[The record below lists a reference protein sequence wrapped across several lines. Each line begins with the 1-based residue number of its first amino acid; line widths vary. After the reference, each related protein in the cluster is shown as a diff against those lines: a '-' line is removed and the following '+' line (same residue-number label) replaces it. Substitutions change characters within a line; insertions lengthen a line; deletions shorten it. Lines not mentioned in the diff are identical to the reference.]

1 MAVSVHV
8 APHPDALVARLC
20 DTLAEPPD
28 DPFSP
33 ELIAVPT
40 RGIERWLTQR
50 IASELAARG
59 IGDGIAANI
68 EFPSPRQLVR
78 EVLLAVPELA
88 ASVEAWQTDQ
98 LTSHILAAIDAHSQA
113 PWLRLIERYIEAD
126 EANRLAAATKIARL
140 FATYG
145 RRRPEMIRAWAL
157 GDDTGPD
164 GPPSPP
170 VMLGNQGYGGSS
182 GDRSVSP
189 RWPSCCLQDSNQ
201 SAPAM
206 YSSTCPSASP
216 STDSPPPIRSTSRSS
231 PPSASKGT

>member
-20 DTLAEPPD
+20 DVLAEPPD
-28 DPFSP
+28 NPFAP

-50 IASELAARG
+50 IASGLADRG

-78 EVLLAVPELA
+78 EVLLAVPDLA

-98 LTSHILAAIDAHSQA
+98 LISHVLGAIDAHSSA
-113 PWLRLIERYIEAD
+113 PWLRLVERYIEAD
-126 EANRLAAATKIARL
+126 PANRLAAATKIARL

-145 RRRPEMIRAWAL
+145 RRR
-157 GDDTGPD
+157 
-164 GPPSPP
+164 
-170 VMLGNQGYGGSS
+170 
-182 GDRSVSP
+182 
-189 RWPSCCLQDSNQ
+189 
-201 SAPAM
+201 
-206 YSSTCPSASP
+206 
-216 STDSPPPIRSTSRSS
+216 
-231 PPSASKGT
+231 